1 MKIYEY
7 FNDENYLY
15 VVGELIEGGELFDFI
30 CDKGSLDEK
39 KTAEIIKQLLSTIYF
54 LHSKNI
60 VHRLK
65 KLKHMKKI
73 MFLKKVILN
82 QKTSF

>member
-7 FNDENYLY
+7 FNDENFLY

-30 CDKGSLDEK
+30 CDKGNLDEK

-60 VHRLK
+60 VHRLQK
-65 KLKHMKKI
+65 NNI
-73 MFLKKVILN
+73 NEIIYFFLKKV
-82 QKTSF
+82 T